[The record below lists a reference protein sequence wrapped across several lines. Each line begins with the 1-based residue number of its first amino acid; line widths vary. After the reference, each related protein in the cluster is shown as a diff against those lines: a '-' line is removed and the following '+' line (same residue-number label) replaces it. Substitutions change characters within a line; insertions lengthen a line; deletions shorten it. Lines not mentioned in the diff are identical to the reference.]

1 MHGYKRIVALS
12 LALVAVVARRFN
24 LDPETLAI
32 VLDLAEAVL
41 ALGLGGHVAGV
52 AVRQRKAARGVAKIG
67 AVLALAGCSVVD
79 LEACKL
85 QVSRSDAARDRLVC
99 ANHDPIRVPRLDPVL
114 RACVLAP
121 PLPVTP

>member
-1 MHGYKRIVALS
+1 MHGYKRIIALS
-12 LALVAVVARRFN
+12 LALVAVAARRFSI
-24 LDPETLAI
+24 DPETLAI
-32 VLDLAEAVL
+32 LLDLTEAVL
-41 ALGLGGHVAGV
+41 VLGLGGHVAGV
-52 AVRQRKAARGVAKIG
+52 AVRNRRLSRKIAKIG

-99 ANHDPIRVPRLDPVL
+99 AHHDPIRVPRLDPVL

>member
-12 LALVAVVARRFN
+12 LALVAVAARRFN
-24 LDPETLAI
+24 IDPEMLAI
-32 VLDLAEAVL
+32 LLDLAEAVL

-52 AVRQRKAARGVAKIG
+52 AVRNRRLSRKIAKIG

-99 ANHDPIRVPRLDPVL
+99 ANHEPIRVPRLDPIL